1 MGKFPTTPCVS
12 AVTVYLADRVVCFLA
27 HNITREA
34 EGCKTFS
41 TISKVNQS
49 FFVIKNVDI

>member
-1 MGKFPTTPCVS
+1 MCECCDIVR
-12 AVTVYLADRVVCFLA
+12 LADRVVGFLA

-34 EGCKTFS
+34 EGKTFS
-41 TISKVNQS
+41 TISKVNQN

>member
-1 MGKFPTTPCVS
+1 MCECCDSVR
-12 AVTVYLADRVVCFLA
+12 LADRVVCFLA

-34 EGCKTFS
+34 EGKTFS
-41 TISKVNQS
+41 TISKGSQS